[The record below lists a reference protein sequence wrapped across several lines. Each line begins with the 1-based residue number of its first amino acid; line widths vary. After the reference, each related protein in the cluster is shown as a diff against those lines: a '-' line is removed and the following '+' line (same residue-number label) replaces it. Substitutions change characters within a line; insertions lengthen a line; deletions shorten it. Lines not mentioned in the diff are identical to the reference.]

1 MTVTTTT
8 LSDSDLR
15 ILMRQCA
22 ADALGATV
30 AEIDDGENL
39 ISLGLDSVAMIGI
52 SAKVREATG
61 RQVPF
66 AAFARDASVDSW
78 TRIVAETPEV
88 AESDDLTPSLSSPDD
103 APFPLATMQHAY
115 WVGRNEGQV
124 LGGVAAHLFV
134 EFDGPSIDPNRLS
147 AAVDRLTA
155 RHRSLRTRVLPNGT
169 QEVLDAPGKPVF
181 TVTDLRNLDDAVVE
195 ESLNQIRDAKTHQL
209 LDLAAGQVID
219 VFLTRLPGERSRL
232 HLDVDMIAADA
243 MSYRTIL
250 ADLAAFYRDQEPS
263 PTSLDYHYRTYLHE
277 HGASMSAAAEKEGTW
292 WRERVTD
299 YPEAPAL
306 PLVPEQK
313 MADPHRSVRLD
324 VVLAPDQ
331 KARLYDRAHAH
342 GVTPAMVLATV
353 FADTLARWSSHQR
366 FLLNLPLFDREP
378 LHEHVEGLVG
388 DFSNSL
394 LLDVNVDA
402 GKSFLDRVRSMQS
415 TLHETAEHSAFRGLD
430 VLRELGH
437 NAGAPVTA
445 PVVYTSGLDLGDL
458 FAGEVTAEFGEP
470 VWIISQGPQVVLDAQ
485 VAELKGGILLNWDV
499 RRDAFPVGV
508 IEAMFAAYRGLLD
521 ELLAKDEMASDW
533 TRPHTIALPESQR
546 QVRAGIEQEA
556 AEAGK
561 AITPRTLHDSFFA
574 RAAADPDRPAVFWG
588 TGETGRGTGIDAKTG
603 QLTYGEL
610 AERALRV
617 AGALQAKG
625 VKPGDTVAVHTAKGH
640 RQIPVV
646 LGILALGANFL
657 PIGADQP
664 EARRTVILERSG
676 AVAIV
681 TDKHGKR
688 LGSLPEG
695 VMKLD
700 LQAALT
706 SLDSLVERPTVEPD
720 AVAYVLF
727 TSGSTG
733 EPKGVEVPHRAA
745 ANTIDAVA
753 EVFDLDE
760 NDRTLNVSVLEF
772 DPSVMDFFGALHW
785 GGSVIAVEADEA
797 KEALVWAQLAQRYG
811 ATALTV
817 APSILGMLL
826 DVATAEQLQSLHAV
840 MLGGDW
846 VTVDLPTRLH
856 ELAPQARFAGLGGAT
871 EVAIHCTVC
880 EVTGPVP
887 EQWSAVPYGTP
898 LPNFRCRVINA
909 AGQDAPDFVAGEL
922 WIGGPSIADGYRN
935 DPERTAEKFVEED
948 GTRWYRTGD
957 LAFYHPD
964 GTLEFLGRADHQ
976 VQVKGYR
983 IELGEVE
990 TALRSV
996 PGVAEAVAFVT
1007 DDSPKRLFAAV
1018 TPAEVAGVG
1027 TAEAATALAETDLRE
1042 AVGELVPTYMVPER
1056 VEIFEAF
1063 PLTRNGKTDRKA
1075 IAAEVLARGAAAV
1088 AEGNAPATP
1097 LEVALIMIVDE
1108 VLPEEL
1114 GSVDRDFFSAGGD
1127 SVLATRAT
1135 AHIREHLAVQ
1145 TLVSADFFQ
1154 ARTIR
1159 DLAKLL
1165 RTQEDSADGMDEA
1178 VEAFLAENQVEVT
1191 E

>member
-1 MTVTTTT
+1 MTTATTTDPRT
-8 LSDSDLR
+8 
-15 ILMRQCA
+15 LMRQLA
-22 ADALGATV
+22 ADSLGATV
-30 AEIDDGENL
+30 AEIEDSENL

-52 SAKVREATG
+52 SARVREATG
-61 RQVPF
+61 LQVPF
-66 AAFARDASVDSW
+66 AAFARDASVDGW
-78 TRIVAETPEV
+78 TRIVAEAA
-88 AESDDLTPSLSSPDD
+88 AEGPADAAAATDLSPAGSPLEA

-115 WVGRNEGQV
+115 WVGRTEGQV
-124 LGGVAAHLFV
+124 LGGVAAHLYA
-134 EFDGPSIDPNRLS
+134 EFDGPAVDPDRLS
-147 AAVDRLTA
+147 AAVDRLTD
-155 RHRSLRTRVLPNGT
+155 RHTSLRTRVLPNGT

-181 TVTDLRNLDDAVVE
+181 TVTDLRDRNTTEIEQDL
-195 ESLNQIRDAKTHQL
+195 ESIRETKTHQL

-219 VFLTRLPGERSRL
+219 ISLTLLPGDRSRL

-250 ADLAAFYRDQEPS
+250 ADLAAFYREQEPS
-263 PTSLDYHYRTYLHE
+263 PAILDYQYRTYLHE
-277 HGASMSAAAEKEGTW
+277 HGTSMSAAAEKEGAW

-299 YPEAPAL
+299 YPEAPSL

-324 VVLAPDQ
+324 VLLSPDQ

-353 FADTLARWSSHQR
+353 FSDTLARWSSHQR

-378 LHEHVEGLVG
+378 LHEHVAGLVG

-394 LLDVNVDA
+394 LLDVDVDA
-402 GKSFLDRVRSMQS
+402 GKSFLERVRSMQS

-445 PVVYTSGLDLGDL
+445 PVVYTSGLDLGEL
-458 FAGEVTAEFGEP
+458 FAEAVTEEFGEP

-485 VAELKGGILLNWDV
+485 VAEIKGGILLNWDV
-499 RRDAFPVGV
+499 RRDAFPEGV
-508 IEAMFAAYRGLLD
+508 IEAMFAAYRGLLE
-521 ELLAKDEMASDW
+521 ELLARDEMASDW
-533 TRPHTIALPESQR
+533 TLPHTIALPESQR
-546 QVRAGIEQEA
+546 QVRERIEKEA
-556 AEAGK
+556 AEAGA
-561 AITPRTLHDSFFA
+561 AITPRTLHDSFFD
-574 RAAADPDRPAVFWG
+574 RAATDPDRPAVFWG
-588 TGETGRGTGIDAKTG
+588 TGENGRGTGIDAKTG

-625 VKPGDTVAVHTAKGH
+625 VKAGDTVAVHTAKGH

-695 VMKLD
+695 VTKLD

-706 SLDSLVERPTVEPD
+706 SLDSLTERATVDPD

-753 EVFDLDE
+753 EVFHLDE
-760 NDRTLNVSVLEF
+760 NDRTLNISVLEF

-785 GGSVIAVEADEA
+785 GGSIIAVEADEA

-826 DVATAEQLQSLHAV
+826 DVATVEQLQSLHAV

-898 LPNFRCRVINA
+898 LPNFRCRVVNA

-922 WIGGPSIADGYRN
+922 WIGGPSVADGYRN

-964 GTLEFLGRADHQ
+964 GMLEFLGRADHQ

-990 TALRSV
+990 TALRTV
-996 PGVAEAVAFVT
+996 PGASEAVAFVT

-1018 TPAEVAGVG
+1018 TPVESTDAE
-1027 TAEAATALAETDLRE
+1027 ALAETDLRE
-1042 AVGELVPTYMVPER
+1042 AVGALVPAYMVPER
-1056 VEIFEAF
+1056 VEVFETF

-1075 IAAEVLARGAAAV
+1075 IAAEVAARGAAAA

-1097 LEVALIMIVDE
+1097 LEVALTVIVNE

-1114 GSVDRDFFSAGGD
+1114 VAVDRDFFSAGGD

-1165 RTQEDSADGMDEA
+1165 RKQEDTADGMDEA
-1178 VEAFLAENQVEVT
+1178 VAAYLAENQVEVT